1 MAEQSARPRPGAD
14 APEQDELACLVRGV
28 CGALVFAVP
37 ILYTTEVWWLA
48 HSTPTWKIVLFFA
61 LGYAFCVGLNVVS
74 GFREAD
80 TLRDYLE
87 DSATSLGISS
97 LVSILMLWLIGV
109 DLFMSPLQS
118 VIKQVMILAVPTAI
132 GFSLARALLGGK
144 SDKQARLKGV
154 SADLA
159 DFGMT
164 VIGGVFLGLSV
175 APTEDVMAI
184 AIQSSWLHALAFV
197 ALSLL
202 VSYALIFMA
211 DLSGQSNR
219 LAAQG
224 ILQSPW
230 GETLMSYGLA
240 LLVSFVLLWFTGYL
254 VEGMATPHLLRMILV
269 VGLPCTIGGAAG
281 RLLV

>member
-1 MAEQSARPRPGAD
+1 MAEQSAWPRAD
-14 APEQDELACLVRGV
+14 AREPEQDELACLVRGI

-37 ILYTTEVWWLA
+37 ILYTMEVWWLA
-48 HSTPTWKIVLFFA
+48 HSTPTWKIVLFYM
-61 LGYAFCVGLNVVS
+61 LGYGFCVGLNVFS

-80 TLRDYLE
+80 TFRDYLE

-97 LVSILMLWLIGV
+97 LVAALMLWLIGIGP
-109 DLFMSPLQS
+109 FTAAPQTF
-118 VIKQVMILAVPTAI
+118 IKQVMILAVPTAI
-132 GFSLARALLGGK
+132 GFSMARALLGGK
-144 SDKQARLKGV
+144 SDKQARLKGLQ
-154 SADLA
+154 ADLA

-164 VIGGVFLGLSV
+164 IIGGVFLGLSI
-175 APTEDVMAI
+175 APTEGVMAI
-184 AIQSSWLHALAFV
+184 AVQSSWLHALAFV
-197 ALSLL
+197 VLSLL

-211 DLSGQSNR
+211 DISGQSNR

-240 LLVSFVLLWFTGYL
+240 LIVAYVLLWFTGYL
-254 VEGMATPHLLRMILV
+254 VEGMSTQQILRMVLV